1 VWICVDDV
9 VDVVDIVL
17 DEVDF
22 ILAGDVKADTEEGKK
37 LADDWVGVALHCI
50 FGVNVGEE
58 FSPEFELADDF
69 TEIDDVK
76 GGCGVVLLE
85 NELNH
90 LIDVEVF
97 VLGVWNEDIVVFEE
111 ERKFGILVL
120 YVDHWGFER
129 VWYVVFKYLS
139 D

>member
-1 VWICVDDV
+1 VRIGIDNV
-9 VDVVDIVL
+9 VNVIDIVF

-22 ILAGDVKADTEEGKK
+22 ILTGDIEADAQESKE
-37 LADDWVGVALHCI
+37 LADDWIGITLDCVLWCD
-50 FGVNVGEE
+50 VGEE
-58 FSPEFELADDF
+58 FSPELELTDDF

-76 GGCGVVLLE
+76 RGSRVVLLQ

-97 VLGVWNEDIVVFEE
+97 VLGVWNEDIVVFEK

-120 YVDHWGFER
+120 DVDHLVGS
-129 VWYVVFKYLS
+129 V
-139 D
+139 